1 MKQIKKFFD
10 EIEIY
15 IGTVLLFIMFLLLN
29 IQVLSRHL
37 FDHSLTWTEEL
48 STIIF
53 VWLGYLGASA
63 AVYKQQHLRIDVLLN
78 VFKGNAKKMILILT
92 DMITMVF
99 CVIMIFPMI
108 DVIEHLAR
116 LHSATLILRLPM
128 DLIYWVLPFALALQA
143 FRFVQDIIRI
153 IRTPAHESL
162 KVSGKTIFDDEEENT

>member
-1 MKQIKKFFD
+1 
-10 EIEIY
+10 
-15 IGTVLLFIMFLLLN
+15 
-29 IQVLSRHL
+29 
-37 FDHSLTWTEEL
+37 
-48 STIIF
+48 
-53 VWLGYLGASA
+53 
-63 AVYKQQHLRIDVLLN
+63 
-78 VFKGNAKKMILILT
+78 
-92 DMITMVF
+92 
-99 CVIMIFPMI
+99 MI

>member
-1 MKQIKKFFD
+1 MDRAKKIFD

-15 IGTVLLFIMFLLLN
+15 IGTILLFIMFLLLN
-29 IQVLSRHL
+29 AQVLSRYI
-37 FDHSLTWTEEL
+37 FGHSLTWTEEL

-78 VFKGNAKKMILILT
+78 AFKGNAKKAMLILT
-92 DMITMVF
+92 DLITMAF
-99 CVIMIFPMI
+99 CIIMIFPMI
-108 DVIEHLAR
+108 DVIKHLAK
-116 LHSATLILRLPM
+116 LHSATLILRIPM
-128 DLIYWVLPFALALQA
+128 NLIYWVLPLALALQA

-153 IRTPAHESL
+153 IKIPANEGV